1 MSQFMVALYGLYFEN
16 KHTAR
21 PGGSEGQ
28 GLVEYGLIL
37 LFVALAVIVAMIFF
51 GDRLSNIYSKIG
63 NSIPVT

>member
-16 KHTAR
+16 KHTAST
-21 PGGSEGQ
+21 GGSEGQ